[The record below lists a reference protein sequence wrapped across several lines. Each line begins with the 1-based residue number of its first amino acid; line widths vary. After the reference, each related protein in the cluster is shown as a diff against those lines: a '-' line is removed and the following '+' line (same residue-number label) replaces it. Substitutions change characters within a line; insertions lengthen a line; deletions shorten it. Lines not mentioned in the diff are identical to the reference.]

1 MTHYD
6 LLATSRVKHRDSP
19 YASISLTERSLQA
32 NDYLI
37 NILEKARRNINKIK
51 KGEYVINMLGK
62 QVMVLHVVN
71 KVFRNVLM
79 VKIKNNY
86 KSN

>member
-19 YASISLTERSLQA
+19 YASISLTKRSLQA

-51 KGEYVINMLGK
+51 K
-62 QVMVLHVVN
+62 
-71 KVFRNVLM
+71 
-79 VKIKNNY
+79 
-86 KSN
+86 